1 MKLYKLLPFALAAL
15 VFAACSKDSIEPGT
29 DPGNQTNPDEN
40 WEANVEGLTINFTT
54 LPPPPGTRAY
64 EGVTASEGSEGTI
77 YTAYVFAREASPRH
91 ARPLTGDWTVI
102 ECQVTNG
109 VVSGTGSEVDNTQ
122 VPPVTTLKNVATFN
136 GVRQGDY
143 VYVIANDPTMT
154 MAKAESLAHQ
164 GMKSEEAIKTYTTTL
179 SKSYLGSLANRGKKE
194 DEIDKSLKPEELQKE
209 APSGRFIMA
218 GKAKIPVAPTLPS
231 NGTVELAIGLDRELA
246 KVDFKALVTTDA
258 SQPAYQRV
266 AFKPGDGMVVARIA
280 TKTSMFTEREANFY
294 VPSPT
299 CTENWPVNDHA
310 YDADKKPI
318 GFSDHTPLGS
328 SIFDG
333 EATAPIDW
341 NGLSIPANFNRTNT
355 PGEIQEYR
363 YAWVLPAPEGEKPEN
378 WPRTSDGKVM
388 YGNRD
393 KGLIYGDEG
402 ALYSPIFYTTPNY
415 SNNTNAITVICTQAT
430 YIGKE
435 ELKFGD
441 FYQAIDAVLSSPQQ
455 YFDFKIEEGKVVQI
469 ENPLWPYGDNEEEEA
484 MNGVIKTLKTLLD
497 IDNTGNKALGLRY
510 IPKSQN
516 EIEDPESEEA
526 IKDFRN
532 SLQERGIDPDK
543 EYGRYELL
551 DPNYPGWTLE
561 GTTSKLTRAHYDLLM
576 DKFYAAVIL
585 QYRLNHIGKL
595 LAGNYEASKDETAL
609 KGSNRIP
616 KTVTGAYFYDP
627 VLESAEMLPTDELL
641 FGTQQ
646 YDVEGGKSD
655 KKYPV
660 SFYIEVKDGS
670 AKASIDVNRNE
681 FLTKLENGKEA
692 RFNYFA
698 SSEAFNYYQG
708 MKLYYRAD
716 IANYVGNTS
725 NRITERNMYYQSTGT
740 IQTLGAKTM
749 HDAIY
754 SEDNT
759 MKVDVT
765 VNSWKLSINNIPM

>member
-64 EGVTASEGSEGTI
+64 SGVTASEGTEGTI
-77 YTAYVFAREASPRH
+77 YTAYVFAREANPGH

-102 ECQVTNG
+102 ECKVTNG

-122 VPPVTTLKNVATFN
+122 NPPVTTLKNVATFN

-164 GMKSEEAIKTYTTTL
+164 GMQSEEAIKTYTTTL
-179 SKSYLGSLANRGKKE
+179 SKYYLGSLTNRGKKSI
-194 DEIDKSLKPEELQKE
+194 DENKTEEEQKKE
-209 APSGRFIMA
+209 MPSGRFIMA
-218 GKAKIPVAPTLPS
+218 GKAMIPVAPTLPS

-246 KVDFKALVTTDA
+246 KVDFRAQVTTDA
-258 SQPAYQRV
+258 AQAAYQRV
-266 AFKPGDGMVVARIA
+266 VFKPGDGMVVARIA

-310 YDADKKPI
+310 YDADNKPI
-318 GFSDHTPLGS
+318 GFSDHTLLGS

-341 NGLSIPANFNRTNT
+341 NGLSIPANFNKTNT

-363 YAWVLPAPEGEKPEN
+363 YAWVLPEPSGKT
-378 WPRTSDGKVM
+378 TSDGKKM
-388 YGNRD
+388 YGNEGD
-393 KGLIYGDEG
+393 DLIYGNEN

-430 YIGKE
+430 YIGKD

-441 FYQAIDAVLSSPQQ
+441 FHQAIDAVLSSPKP
-455 YFDFKIEEGKVVQI
+455 YFEFKLGDGDAVQI
-469 ENPLWPYGDNEEEEA
+469 ENPLWPKDEYEDEQASA
-484 MNGVIKTLKTLLD
+484 MQKIITTLKKLLD
-497 IDNTGNKALGLRY
+497 MDNTERVAGKTLGLRY
-510 IPKSQN
+510 IPKSKD
-516 EIEDPESEEA
+516 ELDPEGDAEA
-526 IKDFRN
+526 AFKAILTDH
-532 SLQERGIDPDK
+532 EMDPNAT
-543 EYGRYELL
+543 YTLL
-551 DPNYPGWTLE
+551 DEYSYTNGGKMYIEQT
-561 GTTSKLTRAHYDLLM
+561 KLTREYYDFLM
-576 DKFYAAVIL
+576 DRFYAAVIL
-585 QYRLNHIGKL
+585 QYRLNHKGSEPL
-595 LAGNYEASKDETAL
+595 EGTYNATANEDAL
-609 KGSNRIP
+609 KKSNRIP
-616 KTVTGAYFYDP
+616 NNIAAAYYYDP
-627 VLESAEMLPTDELL
+627 ALENEEMLPTDELL
-641 FGTQQ
+641 FGTKQ
-646 YDVEGGKSD
+646 YDVNTDSKSE

-660 SFYIEVKDGS
+660 SFYT
-670 AKASIDVNRNE
+670 
-681 FLTKLENGKEA
+681 FLTDDNTTAPTELTADMDAALANGKEA
-692 RFNYFA
+692 RLNYFA
-698 SSEAFNYYQG
+698 SSEAFNYYPG

-754 SEDNT
+754 SEENT

>member
-64 EGVTASEGSEGTI
+64 SGVTASEGTEGTI
-77 YTAYVFAREASPRH
+77 YTAYVFAREANPGH

-102 ECQVTNG
+102 ECKVTNG

-122 VPPVTTLKNVATFN
+122 NPPVTTLKNVATFN

-164 GMKSEEAIKTYTTTL
+164 GMQSEEAIKTYTTTL
-179 SKSYLGSLANRGKKE
+179 SKYYLGSLTNRGKKA
-194 DEIDKSLKPEELQKE
+194 IDDSKTEEEQKKE
-209 APSGRFIMA
+209 MPSGRFIMA
-218 GKAKIPVAPTLPS
+218 GKAMIPVAPTLPS

-246 KVDFKALVTTDA
+246 KVDFRAQVTTDA
-258 SQPAYQRV
+258 AQAAYQRV
-266 AFKPGDGMVVARIA
+266 VFKPGDGMVVARIA

-310 YDADKKPI
+310 YDADNKPI
-318 GFSDHTPLGS
+318 GFSDHTLLGS

-341 NGLSIPANFNRTNT
+341 NGLSIPANFNKTNT

-363 YAWVLPAPEGEKPEN
+363 YAWVLPEPSGKT
-378 WPRTSDGKVM
+378 TSDGKKM
-388 YGNRD
+388 YGNEGD
-393 KGLIYGDEG
+393 DLIYGNEN

-430 YIGKE
+430 YIGKD

-441 FYQAIDAVLSSPQQ
+441 FHQAIDAVLSSPKP
-455 YFDFKIEEGKVVQI
+455 YFEFKLGDGDAVQI
-469 ENPLWPYGDNEEEEA
+469 ENPLWPKDDSDPEVRIQEL
-484 MNGVIKTLKTLLD
+484 IKNLKTLLD
-497 IDNTGNKALGLRY
+497 LDNTERAAGKSLGLRY
-510 IPKSQN
+510 IPISKDEVDEDGN
-516 EIEDPESEEA
+516 LIEAAFDDILREH
-526 IKDFRN
+526 
-532 SLQERGIDPDK
+532 GIDPDK
-543 EYGRYELL
+543 QYTAGQLL
-551 DPNYPGWTLE
+551 DPNYLPNALYTIDGPT
-561 GTTSKLTRAHYDLLM
+561 KLTREHYDLLM
-576 DKFYAAVIL
+576 DRFYAAVIL
-585 QYRLNHIGKL
+585 QYRLNHKGSEPL
-595 LAGNYEASKDETAL
+595 EGTYDATANEDAL
-609 KGSNRIP
+609 KKSNRIP
-616 KTVTGAYFYDP
+616 NNITAYYYDP
-627 VLESAEMLPTDELL
+627 ALENEEMLPTDELL
-641 FGTQQ
+641 FGTQE
-646 YDVEGGKSD
+646 YTIKDGKSE
-655 KKYPV
+655 KEYPV
-660 SFYIEVKDGS
+660 SFYTYLSTD
-670 AKASIDVNRNE
+670 D
-681 FLTKLENGKEA
+681 TKTDITDINTALANGKDA
-692 RFNYFA
+692 RLKYFA
-698 SSEAFNYYQG
+698 SSEAFNYYPG

-754 SEDNT
+754 SEENT

>member
-15 VFAACSKDSIEPGT
+15 VFAACSDDSIDSGT

-40 WEANVEGLTINFTT
+40 WEPNVEGLTINFTT

-64 EGVTASEGSEGTI
+64 SGVTASEGTEGTI
-77 YTAYVFAREASPRH
+77 YTAYVFAREANPGH
-91 ARPLTGDWTVI
+91 VRPLTGDWTVI
-102 ECQVTNG
+102 ECKVTNG

-164 GMKSEEAIKTYTTTL
+164 GMQSEEAIKTYTTTL
-179 SKSYLGSLANRGKKE
+179 SKYYLGSLTNRGKKAI
-194 DEIDKSLKPEELQKE
+194 DESKTEEEQKKE
-209 APSGRFIMA
+209 MPSGRFIMA
-218 GKAKIPVAPTLPS
+218 GKAMIPVAPTLPS
-231 NGTVELAIGLDRELA
+231 NGTVELAISLDRELA
-246 KVDFKALVTTDA
+246 KVDFRAQVTTDA
-258 SQPAYQRV
+258 AQAAYQRV
-266 AFKPGDGMVVARIA
+266 VFKPGDGMVVARIA

-310 YDADKKPI
+310 YDADNKPI
-318 GFSDHTPLGS
+318 GFSDHTLLGS

-341 NGLSIPANFNRTNT
+341 NGLSIPANFNKTNT

-363 YAWVLPAPEGEKPEN
+363 YAWVLPAPEGDDPTQ
-378 WPRTSDGKVM
+378 WPTTSDGKIK
-388 YGNRD
+388 YGEEGKD
-393 KGLIYGDEG
+393 LIYGNEG

-430 YIGKE
+430 YIGKD

-441 FYQAIDAVLSSPQQ
+441 FHQAIDAVLSSPKP
-455 YFDFKIEEGKVVQI
+455 YFEFNLGDGDPVKID
-469 ENPLWPYGDNEEEEA
+469 NPLCPTYGGLSDDEKPAALQKIIN
-484 MNGVIKTLKTLLD
+484 TLKILLD
-497 IDNTGNKALGLRY
+497 MDNTERAAGNSLGLRY
-510 IPKSQN
+510 IPIGKD
-516 EIEDPESEEA
+516 ELDEYGDPIPA
-526 IKDFRN
+526 VFKGILKDH
-532 SLQERGIDPDK
+532 GMDPDT
-543 EYGRYELL
+543 EYDVL
-551 DPNYPGWTLE
+551 DTYQDVVKG
-561 GTTSKLTRAHYDLLM
+561 KLTRELYDYLM
-576 DKFYAAVIL
+576 DRFYAAVIL
-585 QYRLNHIGKL
+585 QYRLNHKGEL
-595 LAGNYEASKDETAL
+595 LEGTYDATANEDAL
-609 KGSNRIP
+609 KKSNRIP
-616 KTVTGAYFYDP
+616 NNITAAYYYDP
-627 VLESAEMLPTDELL
+627 ALINPEMLPTDELL
-641 FGTQQ
+641 FGTQE
-646 YDVEGGKSD
+646 YTIKEGKSE
-655 KKYPV
+655 KQYPV
-660 SFYIEVKDGS
+660 SFYTYFSTD
-670 AKASIDVNRNE
+670 D
-681 FLTKLENGKEA
+681 TKTDIADINAALANGKDA
-692 RFNYFA
+692 RLKYFA
-698 SSEAFNYYQG
+698 SSEAFNYYPG

-740 IQTLGAKTM
+740 IQTLGAKTI

-754 SEDNT
+754 SEENT